1 MNLVIMVS
9 FAYLQLLMLRL
20 YRFSQERKVHVGMK
34 RREGEWEG
42 EREEKGRR
50 EREREKGRM
59 ERERLKERRKR
70 EEKIG

>member
-34 RREGEWEG
+34 RREGE
-42 EREEKGRR
+42 REEKGRR